1 MEQIYQTNFN
11 FIDNMSKKELKS
23 YRKKIVERKED
34 LEDLILYVNSKL

>member
-1 MEQIYQTNFN
+1 
-11 FIDNMSKKELKS
+11 MSKKELKS